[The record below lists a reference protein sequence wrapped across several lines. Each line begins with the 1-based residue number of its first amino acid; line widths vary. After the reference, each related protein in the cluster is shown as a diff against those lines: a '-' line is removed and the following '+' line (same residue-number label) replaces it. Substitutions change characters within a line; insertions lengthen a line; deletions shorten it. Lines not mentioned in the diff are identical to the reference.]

1 MILIKESSLS
11 AAKQHYPRDIIQ
23 VIPQMGKSIPQEFF
37 EDLKEL
43 SPKALLVCDANLFKR
58 LTGLK
63 KAEQHLGDEHQWQ
76 GIPVFYG
83 INPSQ
88 LIYNP
93 QLEDRLRLAHHVY
106 RERLRG
112 IANPRRVI
120 TPKWQAWPSIGSLQ
134 GAEAYMQLL
143 DSKILSVD
151 IETTSLVFHEAQL
164 VSIAFSWSEEEG
176 LACFFKPEEQDL
188 DHLKRLIEELVR
200 RKTTLIFHNGSY
212 DLKVLV
218 HLLYCSG
225 LGDTE
230 GILRGIKAFFATEIH
245 DTRLLAYVALNS
257 TVQQSYG
264 LKDLCSETYGAWGIE
279 SFTKRTQELLQYN
292 VTDTCATYWLYLKYE
307 AQTKEVIYQE
317 FQRLLPVLIQ
327 TELTGMPLDM
337 GRVRTVNAQLL
348 NQKEQIE
355 EQILKHPEI
364 GECEYLLR
372 EQEAKARNARY
383 KKKVI
388 TADDVALR
396 FNPSSNHHIACLLYQ
411 VLALP
416 INSFTATGSPA
427 SSKSVLEV
435 FKDHHPV
442 VKDLLQYKA
451 LQKIISAFMPHLL
464 AAPPVETGKESC
476 HRLFGNFLI
485 GGTKSGRLSSSNPNL
500 TQLPSGSSYG
510 KLIKSCFV
518 STKNWLFCGADFN
531 ALEDRV
537 NALLTRDPNKLKIYI
552 EGYDSHCLRAYSY
565 FKDQMPLIRQAASNQ
580 RCFKRGNEL
589 FIQGDMYEGQ
599 SVEDVYDQQSAQE

>member
-11 AAKQHYPRDIIQ
+11 AARQYYPQDTLQ
-23 VIPQMGKSIPQEFF
+23 VIPQVGRSIPTEFF

-43 SPKALLVCDANLFKR
+43 SPRALLVCDANLFKR

-63 KAEQHLGDEHQWQ
+63 KAEQHLGDEYQWQ

-93 QLEDRLRLAHHVY
+93 QLEDRMRLAHHVY
-106 RERLRG
+106 RERLKG
-112 IANPRRVI
+112 ITSPRRVI
-120 TPKWQAWPSIGSLQ
+120 TPRWQAWPSIGSLQ
-134 GAEAYMQLL
+134 GAEAYIKLL
-143 DSKILSVD
+143 EAGVLAVD
-151 IETTSLVFHEAQL
+151 IETSSLNFYEAEL
-164 VSIAFSWSEEEG
+164 ISIAFSWSEEEG
-176 LACFFKPEEQDL
+176 LACFFKPEEQDRDSL
-188 DHLKRLIEELVR
+188 RKLFEELIE
-200 RKTTLIFHNGSY
+200 RKTTLLFHNGSY
-212 DLKVLV
+212 DLKVLI

-225 LGDTE
+225 LGDSE
-230 GILRGIKAFFATEIH
+230 GILKGIGTFFSTQIH

-264 LKDLCSETYGAWGIE
+264 LKDLCSDVYGAWGIE
-279 SFTKRTQELLQYN
+279 NFTQKTKELLQYN
-292 VTDTCATYWLYLKYE
+292 VTDTCATYWLYKQYQKE
-307 AQTKEVIYQE
+307 TQEVIYQH
-317 FQRLLPVLIQ
+317 FQKLLPVLIQ
-327 TELTGMPLDM
+327 TEMTGMPLDM
-337 GRVRTVNAQLL
+337 ERVRTVNEQLL
-348 NQKEQIE
+348 NQKEKIE
-355 EQILKHPEI
+355 EQILSYPEVL
-364 GECEYLLR
+364 ECEYQLK
-372 EQEAKARNARY
+372 EQEAKTRNSRY
-383 KKKVI
+383 KRKVI
-388 TADDVALR
+388 TADDVSLR
-396 FNPSSNHHIACLLYQ
+396 FNPNSNHHIACLLYQ

-416 INSFTATGSPA
+416 INSLTATGNPA
-427 SSKSVLEV
+427 SSKSVLEL
-435 FKDHHPV
+435 FQEHHPV

-464 AAPPVETGKESC
+464 AAPPVGEG

-510 KLIKSCFV
+510 KLIKSCFI
-518 STKNWLFCGADFN
+518 SDREWLFCGADFN

-537 NALLTRDPNKLKIYI
+537 NALLTEDPNKLKIYI

-565 FKDQMPLIRQAASNQ
+565 FKDQMPLIRQAAPNQ

-589 FIQGDMYEGQ
+589 FIQGDICDGQ
-599 SVEDVYDQQSAQE
+599 VVEAVYDQQSNQK